1 MPEDRGAKE
10 GTSLSDAAAVVRRR
24 WPLIAFCFVV
34 VVAASVAF
42 SLLREKQYSAS
53 TSLLF
58 RDPEFDT
65 TLFGSTFAPALDPA
79 RESATNV
86 ELVSLDIVAART
98 ASELGDLTPD
108 EVEDKV
114 EIEEQGQSDVVEITA
129 NDPDAD
135 RAAVIAN
142 TLAREYIDF
151 RQAADREKV
160 EQARE
165 LVEDELAEV
174 EASGG
179 SERELSELQR
189 QIDSLTVLASL
200 QTGNAELVQPA
211 QPPRSPS
218 SPKPV
223 RNGVLGALVGL
234 LLGLG
239 LAYVVDRLD
248 RRLRNP
254 DEVGET
260 LDRPVLGLIPESDWI
275 GARRTK
281 QTEMPV
287 LEIESFR
294 SVRANL
300 RYFNVDREVKS
311 VLITSALPG
320 DGKTTIAWNVAAAGA
335 GVGAR
340 TLVIEADLRRPVL
353 AQRLG
358 LEPTRGLS
366 RVLADEASLR
376 DEVAQ
381 VPVVDSTNGTGE
393 PRYLDVLLAGG
404 LPPNP
409 AAMIE
414 SEHMRALISEA
425 ERSYDAVF
433 IDTPPTSVVS
443 DAIPLV
449 REVDGVIVVVRLGN
463 STRPALERLRDQLA
477 NLGAP
482 TLGVVINSMPE
493 WRSYGYYRAYTPPA
507 ARQTSAG

>member
-1 MPEDRGAKE
+1 MAEERGAKE
-10 GTSLSDAAAVVRRR
+10 GTTLSDVAAVVRRR
-24 WPLIAFCFVV
+24 WALIALCFIVV
-34 VVAASVAF
+34 VGASIAF
-42 SLLREKQYSAS
+42 SLVREKEYSAS

-98 ASELGDLTPD
+98 ASELGDLTPA
-108 EVEDKV
+108 EVEDKI

-129 NDPDAD
+129 TDPDPD
-135 RAAVIAN
+135 RAAEIAN

-223 RNGVLGALVGL
+223 RNGLLGAFVGL
-234 LLGLG
+234 LLGFG
-239 LAYVVDRLD
+239 LAFIVDRFD
-248 RRLRNP
+248 RRLRDP

-275 GARRTK
+275 GAGRSK

-300 RYFNVDREVKS
+300 RYFNIDREVKS

-335 GVGAR
+335 GVGVR
-340 TLVIEADLRRPVL
+340 TLLIEADLRRPML

-358 LEPTRGLS
+358 VDPTRGLS
-366 RVLADEASLR
+366 RVLAGRASLH
-376 DEVAQ
+376 DEVTQA
-381 VPVVDSTNGTGE
+381 PVVDSTNGAGE
-393 PRYLDVLLAGG
+393 PRYLDVLLAGA

-409 AAMIE
+409 ADMIE

-433 IDTPPTSVVS
+433 IDTPPTSLVS
-443 DAIPLV
+443 DAIPLMG
-449 REVDGVIVVVRLGN
+449 EVDGVIVVVRLGN
-463 STRPALERLRDQLA
+463 STRAALERLRDQLT

-493 WRSYGYYRAYTPPA
+493 RRAYGYYRGYASPVA
-507 ARQTSAG
+507 GRARAD